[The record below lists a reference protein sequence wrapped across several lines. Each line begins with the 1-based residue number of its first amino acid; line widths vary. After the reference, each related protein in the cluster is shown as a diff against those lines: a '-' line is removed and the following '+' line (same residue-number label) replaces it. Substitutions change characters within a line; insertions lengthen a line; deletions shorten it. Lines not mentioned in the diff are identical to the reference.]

1 MKLKPQTPQTE
12 AAHLKFYRVFFVSFV
27 WCDVK
32 MFVLDTKHFLVAL
45 LDVHVIFLKGSDV
58 ISLRGVMTVAS
69 HC

>member
-1 MKLKPQTPQTE
+1 MKLKPQTQQTE
-12 AAHLKFYRVFFVSFV
+12 AAHLKFYGFFLSFV
-27 WCDVK
+27 WFDVK
-32 MFVLDTKHFLVAL
+32 MFVLDTKDLLVAL

>member
-1 MKLKPQTPQTE
+1 MKLKPQTQQTE
-12 AAHLKFYRVFFVSFV
+12 AAHLKFYGVFCLLF
-27 WCDVK
+27 DVK
-32 MFVLDTKHFLVAL
+32 MFVLDTKDLLVAL